1 MSSAKIEAIS
11 TGGPIMEEQTA
22 SSTKSDP
29 IIIEQ
34 AGMRMTVA
42 HRHGLGGSDEGLTFD
57 VTTAGRESEGKRIL
71 RFDCFYKNPH
81 YHVGASGGEN
91 AAHKMKDEGIED
103 PVRWTLEQLKTRFP
117 AMVKQAGYEEIAEK
131 IDQQA
136 IADQLTRLEPEIFA
150 KY

>member
-1 MSSAKIEAIS
+1 
-11 TGGPIMEEQTA
+11 MEKETA
-22 SSTKSDP
+22 STTKSDP

-42 HRHGLGGSDEGLTFD
+42 HRQGLGGSDERLTFD
-57 VTTAGRESEGKRIL
+57 ITTASPEDEGKRIL

-81 YHVGASGGEN
+81 YHVGASSDHSVYN
-91 AAHKMKDEGIED
+91 MKDEGVED

-117 AMVKQAGYEEIAEK
+117 SMVKQAGYEEIAQR
-131 IDQQA
+131 IDQRA
-136 IADQLTRLEPEIFA
+136 IADHLTQLESEIVT

>member
-1 MSSAKIEAIS
+1 
-11 TGGPIMEEQTA
+11 MEK
-22 SSTKSDP
+22 TKSDP

-42 HRHGLGGSDEGLTFD
+42 HRRSGGGDEGLTFD
-57 VTTAGRESEGKRIL
+57 ITTVGPADEGKRIL
-71 RFDCFYKNPH
+71 RFDCFYNSPH
-81 YHVGASGGEN
+81 YHVGASGGEG
-91 AAHKMKDEGIED
+91 AAHKMKDEGVED

-136 IADQLTRLEPEIFA
+136 IADHLTWLEPEILA

>member
-1 MSSAKIEAIS
+1 
-11 TGGPIMEEQTA
+11 MEKETA
-22 SSTKSDP
+22 STTKSDP

-42 HRHGLGGSDEGLTFD
+42 HRQGLGGSDEGLTFD
-57 VTTAGRESEGKRIL
+57 ITTAGPKNEGKRIL

-81 YHVGASGGEN
+81 YHIGASGGEQ

-103 PVRWTLEQLKTRFP
+103 PVGWTLDQLKTRFP
-117 AMVKQAGYEEIAEK
+117 SMVKQAGYEEIAER
-131 IDQQA
+131 IDQRA
-136 IADQLTRLEPEIFA
+136 ITDQLTRLEREIIA

>member
-1 MSSAKIEAIS
+1 MEKQAAS
-11 TGGPIMEEQTA
+11 T
-22 SSTKSDP
+22 TKSDP

-42 HRHGLGGSDEGLTFD
+42 HRQGLGGSDEGLTFD
-57 VTTAGRESEGKRIL
+57 ITTAGPENEGKRIL

-91 AAHKMKDEGIED
+91 AAHKMKDEGVED
-103 PVRWTLEQLKTRFP
+103 AVRWTLGQLKTRFP
-117 AMVKQAGYEEIAEK
+117 SMVEQAGYEEISER

-136 IADQLTRLEPEIFA
+136 IADHLTQLEPEILA